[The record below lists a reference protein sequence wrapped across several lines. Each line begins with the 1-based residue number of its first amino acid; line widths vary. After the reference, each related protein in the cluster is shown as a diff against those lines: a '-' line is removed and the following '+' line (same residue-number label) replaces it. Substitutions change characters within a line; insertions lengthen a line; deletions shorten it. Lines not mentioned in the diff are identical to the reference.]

1 MAYNATDA
9 VYTATSASDGAIT
22 YSIISGGSYAHIH
35 ANTGAL
41 IIDEPGNTI
50 TVQAAQAE
58 GTNYSAPTTITVEV
72 TIAAAPVGPNT
83 FTNNAGDNDWQNAE
97 NWTNGVPSGVNPDVI
112 ISGALIIDESVTVG
126 GLTILPTGS
135 IAVITNG
142 TLAVNGTTNTQTGG
156 YGDIHVKD
164 DGTLALGNSADL
176 QVRDFIL
183 DASLGDADTQHAAS
197 GQFDDKN
204 RKMVLNRNAYFD
216 LSFDPSKKISY
227 GWYDFTVP
235 FTVNISNGISRIGTT
250 DDRQMVHGVDFMVM
264 EADEANR
271 ANGGRGWRNVSGGV
285 LQPGKLYTITF
296 DYQESFDQN
305 TFRFKWNGNGTL
317 ANGAT
322 AHTQYTEGSEET
334 LRGWNGLG
342 NGMLRHGYV
351 NSGYKMQA
359 YNHTNNTYDFVE
371 NNKTFAVGS
380 AFFIQVPAA
389 QTIQWTKDTTNA
401 RPMYAP
407 QREAREVEEFRLTLN
422 RDEKKADVLYLSA
435 SEDATEAYVIG
446 RDLLKMGTPAES
458 KVARMWAIKG
468 GKNLC
473 DVEAELV
480 NNNAN
485 TPLMLFAPQAG
496 SYELRIE
503 EMPEDATLYLTYN
516 GSPIWNL
523 NNAPY
528 MFELEKGTTEGYGLR
543 IYAHNAPQI
552 ATGVEEVASDKEA
565 ARKVLI
571 DEKIYIITPQG
582 AMYDITGKFV
592 K

>member
-1 MAYNATDA
+1 M
-9 VYTATSASDGAIT
+9 VPGKKYTFNGGEDGNST
-22 YSIISGGSYAHIH
+22 QWGTTT
-35 ANTGAL
+35 NWK
-41 IIDEPGNTI
+41 DNEKPGDH
-50 TVQAAQAE
+50 
-58 GTNYSAPTTITVEV
+58 
-72 TIAAAPVGPNT
+72 
-83 FTNNAGDNDWQNAE
+83 DN
-97 NWTNGVPSGVNPDVI
+97 VI
-112 ISGALIIDESVTVG
+112 IQSDVEIIGNVTVG
-126 GLTILPTGS
+126 SLTIDEGATVTVTVTGNLTIGDGNS
-135 IAVITNG
+135 Y
-142 TLAVNGTTNTQTGG
+142 LQSG
-156 YGDIHVKD
+156 YGDLHVV
-164 DGTLALGNSADL
+164 DGGSVTLGSGAVM
-176 QVRDFIL
+176 VRDFIL

-216 LSFDPSKKISY
+216 LSFDPSRKISY

-322 AHTQYTEGSEET
+322 ANTQYTEGSEET

-342 NGMLRHGYV
+342 NGMLHHGYV

-359 YNHTNNTYDFVE
+359 YSHTSNTYELVE
-371 NNKTFAVGS
+371 GDKTFAVGS

-389 QTIQWTKDTTNA
+389 GTIDWTKAEATNA

-407 QREAREVEEFRLTLN
+407 QREAREVEEYRLTLN
-422 RDEKKADVLYLSA
+422 QNEKKADVLYFSA

-458 KVARMWAIKG
+458 KVARMWATKG

-473 DVEAELV
+473 DVEAEMV

-485 TPLMLFAPQAG
+485 TPLTLFAPQAG

-552 ATGVEEVASDKEA
+552 ATGVEEAASDKEA